1 MYFSP
6 KIGFS
11 FLVTLP
17 EENEIL
23 QIFILNVYSLEI
35 NIFIFMLNM
44 LKHREEHD
52 SEATIKS
59 TFKSSSSQIEQ
70 M

>member
-1 MYFSP
+1 
-6 KIGFS
+6 
-11 FLVTLP
+11 
-17 EENEIL
+17 
-23 QIFILNVYSLEI
+23 
-35 NIFIFMLNM
+35 MLNN

>member
-1 MYFSP
+1 
-6 KIGFS
+6 
-11 FLVTLP
+11 
-17 EENEIL
+17 
-23 QIFILNVYSLEI
+23 
-35 NIFIFMLNM
+35 MLNI

-70 M
+70 METLTAASLHLNVACPHFIFM

>member
-1 MYFSP
+1 MRYFVLYVKYLQSP
-6 KIGFS
+6 
-11 FLVTLP
+11 
-17 EENEIL
+17 
-23 QIFILNVYSLEI
+23 NVF
-35 NIFIFMLNM
+35 NIYIFMLNN
-44 LKHREEHD
+44 LKHGEEHD